1 MIMFCP
7 DRLGTNTGNVE
18 RKGGVC
24 LARSRGR
31 RGSANARWRWR
42 RWRREVRTLYS
53 TGLVLSCSCACM
65 LCQDRLRAGRA
76 LPRQAQDG
84 RLTTADT
91 WRTGRLRGAAWRGVG
106 GGRADCSG
114 RRVCAGHDHYP
125 RAPSS
130 GPGSG
135 TVRYIYIYSF
145 IFL

>member
-1 MIMFCP
+1 MSRKVAGAARERECP
-7 DRLGTNTGNVE
+7 MEVAALE
-18 RKGGVC
+18 AGGAYIVLDWSC
-24 LARSRGR
+24 
-31 RGSANARWRWR
+31 
-42 RWRREVRTLYS
+42 
-53 TGLVLSCSCACM
+53 LVLLLRLPS

-76 LPRQAQDG
+76 LPRHAQDG

>member
-1 MIMFCP
+1 MEVAA
-7 DRLGTNTGNVE
+7 LE
-18 RKGGVC
+18 AGGAYIVLDWSC
-24 LARSRGR
+24 
-31 RGSANARWRWR
+31 
-42 RWRREVRTLYS
+42 
-53 TGLVLSCSCACM
+53 LVLLLRLPL

-76 LPRQAQDG
+76 LPRHAQDG

-135 TVRYIYIYSF
+135 TVRYIYIYVYLFSIENGAVLGRPLF
-145 IFL
+145 EH

>member
-1 MIMFCP
+1 MEVAA
-7 DRLGTNTGNVE
+7 LE
-18 RKGGVC
+18 AGGAYIVLDWSC
-24 LARSRGR
+24 
-31 RGSANARWRWR
+31 
-42 RWRREVRTLYS
+42 
-53 TGLVLSCSCACM
+53 LVLLLRLPL

-76 LPRQAQDG
+76 LPRHAQDG

-135 TVRYIYIYSF
+135 TVRYIYIYVHLFSIENGAVLGRPLF
-145 IFL
+145 EH